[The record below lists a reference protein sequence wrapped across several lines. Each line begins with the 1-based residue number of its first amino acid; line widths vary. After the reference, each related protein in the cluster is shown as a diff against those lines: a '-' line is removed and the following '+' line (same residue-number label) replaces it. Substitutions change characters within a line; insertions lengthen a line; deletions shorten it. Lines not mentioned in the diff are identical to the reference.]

1 MKILSIKSGKKH
13 LDHIV
18 LEDGTE
24 LSLDKD
30 IVEGKKLSVGLD
42 LSDPEALKYESD
54 FIRAKSR
61 ALWYLSRSDH
71 SEKALRDKLIAAGF
85 GPSASRDA
93 VNRMVEL
100 GLIDDERYARRLA
113 EYLSASGSSKREI
126 RYKLSMKGIS
136 SDIIKEI
143 SSEDETDE
151 REKLARLIETKY
163 KTKLNSEKDVEKV
176 FAALVRKG
184 FSYSDIKSVLKN
196 YSEQIEF
203 SEEN

>member
-1 MKILSIKSGKKH
+1 MKILSIKSGRKH
-13 LDHIV
+13 LDHII

-24 LSLDKD
+24 ISLDKD
-30 IVEGKKLSVGLD
+30 VVEAKKLCPGFD
-42 LSDPEALKYESD
+42 ITDPEELVFESD
-54 FIRAKSR
+54 YARAKSR

-71 SEKALRDKLIAAGF
+71 SQKALRDKLIAAGF
-85 GPSASRDA
+85 GFDACEAA
-93 VNRMVEL
+93 VNRMAEL
-100 GLIDDERYARRLA
+100 GLVDDERYARRLA
-113 EYLSASGSSKREI
+113 EYLSASGSSKKEI

-143 SSEDETDE
+143 FCEDETDE
-151 REKLARLIETKY
+151 REKIARLIETKY
-163 KTKLNSEKDVEKV
+163 RSKLGSEKDVEKV

-184 FSYSDIKSVLKN
+184 FSYSDIKSVLKA

>member
-1 MKILSIKSGKKH
+1 
-13 LDHIV
+13 
-18 LEDGTE
+18 
-24 LSLDKD
+24 
-30 IVEGKKLSVGLD
+30 
-42 LSDPEALKYESD
+42 
-54 FIRAKSR
+54 
-61 ALWYLSRSDH
+61 
-71 SEKALRDKLIAAGF
+71 
-85 GPSASRDA
+85 
-93 VNRMVEL
+93 
-100 GLIDDERYARRLA
+100 
-113 EYLSASGSSKREI
+113 
-126 RYKLSMKGIS
+126 MKGIS